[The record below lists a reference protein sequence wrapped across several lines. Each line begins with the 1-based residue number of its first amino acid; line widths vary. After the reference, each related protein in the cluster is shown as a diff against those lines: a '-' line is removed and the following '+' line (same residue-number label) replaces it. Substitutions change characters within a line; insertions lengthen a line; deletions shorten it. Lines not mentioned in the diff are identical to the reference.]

1 MRITLDGSRFQ
12 KEMNNI
18 IDYSIGFLEG
28 AQRGKKNFLNALGK
42 ETVEILKE
50 YIDSNARLSP
60 QTLHHVYE
68 WYRTGSPAARLFDID
83 YTVSNFGLSIKS
95 TFKQSS
101 SIQNGSRVPFYN
113 KALIMEN
120 GIPVTIRP
128 KKAQALR
135 FEVDGEEVFTKSPVL
150 VQNPGGQAEGGFE
163 RVFDTFMS
171 RYFTQ
176 AFLMSSGIL
185 DNIKNPIVY
194 KQNLNA
200 GKQSGRIKGIDVG
213 YRWISNVK
221 VGA

>member
-1 MRITLDGSRFQ
+1 MRITLDSSRFQ

-50 YIDSNARLSP
+50 YIDSNARLNP

-83 YTVSNFGLSIKS
+83 YTVSNLGLSIKS

-101 SIQNGSRVPFYN
+101 SIQNGSRIPFYN
-113 KALIMEN
+113 KAAIMEN
-120 GIPVTIRP
+120 GIPVTIKP

-135 FEVDGEEVFTKSPVL
+135 FEIDGEEVFTKSPVV
-150 VQNPGGQAEGGFE
+150 VQNPGGRVEGGFE